1 MTPRH
6 IRLAELLVTVGLIL
20 SIIGGV
26 NAGEDFGKTGI
37 YKTQTLSKAGLGLF
51 IAAFVILCLILAIIV
66 QSVQHAEEGEK
77 RILLA
82 VAISLPFLL
91 VRLIYSAL
99 AVFANRRSF
108 SLFYGD
114 VSILLFMALLEEV
127 IVVVIYE
134 GVGLT
139 LKKVKKEW
147 VAEGEC
153 GSGEHMMRI
162 EGEGSEPERRG
173 QEGGS
178 WTLKLLALIPH

>member
-1 MTPRH
+1 MQ
-6 IRLAELLVTVGLIL
+6 LAELLITVGLIL
-20 SIIGGV
+20 SIVGGI
-26 NAGEDFGKTGI
+26 NAGEDYGKTGI
-37 YKTQTLSKAGLGLF
+37 YKSQTLSKAGLGLF
-51 IAAFVILCLILAIIV
+51 IAAFAILCLITASLV
-66 QSVQHAEEGEK
+66 QSIRHCEEGEK

-82 VAISLPFLL
+82 VAVSLPFLL

-99 AVFANRRSF
+99 AVFANKRSF

-134 GVGLT
+134 GVGMT
-139 LKKVKKEW
+139 LKKVKW
-147 VAEGEC
+147 DRVAGGER
-153 GSGEHMMRI
+153 GSEEYRMRLQ
-162 EGEGSEPERRG
+162 GGDDEPERRG